1 MMNWLKK
8 LMPLIL
14 VDLLKEHKMILKP
27 MRLKANYLGL
37 ATTSTLNGV
46 INNIT
51 KVYDPVK
58 KIHYNVKI
66 EVIEGKYCPHLIII
80 NVRMK
85 YLMIR

>member
-1 MMNWLKK
+1 
-8 LMPLIL
+8 
-14 VDLLKEHKMILKP
+14 

-37 ATTSTLNGV
+37 ATTSTLNDV

-51 KVYDPVK
+51 TVCDPVK

-66 EVIEGKYCPHLIII
+66 EVIEVKYCPHLIII
-80 NVRMK
+80 NLRMK

>member
-37 ATTSTLNGV
+37 ATTSTLSGV

-51 KVYDPVK
+51 KVYDPAK

-66 EVIEGKYCPHLIII
+66 EDIEGKYCPHLIII